1 MRIIKH
7 EAIDC
12 EGWMFTDIIQF
23 KFPEHPLR
31 IPHSVDPDLN
41 RVCDW
46 LANTFRENYI
56 VMEMLDRRIAGG
68 WGDHAKQSWEDAGSV
83 VDRSADPY
91 PSHYEL
97 RCYSKDATL
106 FLLRWS

>member
-7 EAIDC
+7 DTVRR
-12 EGWMFTDIIQF
+12 EGMMFTNIIQF
-23 KFPEHPLR
+23 KFPEHPLM
-31 IPHSVDPDLN
+31 IPHSEDPNLN
-41 RVCDW
+41 QVCSW
-46 LANTFRENYI
+46 LANTFSENYV
-56 VMEMLDRRIAGG
+56 VMEMLDRRISGG

-91 PSHYEL
+91 VSHYEL